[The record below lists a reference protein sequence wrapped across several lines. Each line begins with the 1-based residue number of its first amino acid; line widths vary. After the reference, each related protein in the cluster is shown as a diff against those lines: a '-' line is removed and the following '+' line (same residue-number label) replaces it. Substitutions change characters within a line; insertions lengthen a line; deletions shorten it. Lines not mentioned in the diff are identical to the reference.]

1 MKITI
6 TNGKGGT
13 GKTTLNTFL
22 AFTLFS
28 RGKKVLLIDLDPN
41 CSLSEV
47 MGKILLPENSK
58 VLLTGREVKPY
69 TLKQTTEGATLDLI
83 PSDLEMD
90 MLANITDMQ
99 LKLQLKKQGF
109 EQKYDYI
116 IIDPPGTWNAQTRN
130 AVFAAESVVVVGK
143 CSPLDFAATSNY
155 MQKLSDCCL
164 DADVTVVCNSYN
176 PLGDPDNIWQQY
188 KDTFRDYLLPQA
200 MPKLNSLKRF
210 MFNPDYHIRADLA
223 ERLEP
228 FIKAA
233 TLENGDAK

>member
-22 AFTLFS
+22 AFTLYQ
-28 RGKKVLLIDLDPN
+28 RGKKVLIIDLDPN

-47 MGKILLPENSK
+47 LGKVLQPENSK

-69 TLKQTTEGATLDLI
+69 NLKTGRNGGILDLI

-99 LKLQLKKQGF
+99 LKMQLKKQGF
-109 EQKYDYI
+109 NSRYDYI

-130 AVFAAESVVVVGK
+130 AVFAADSVVVVGK
-143 CSPLDFAATSNY
+143 CSPLDFVATSNY

-164 DADVTVVCNSYN
+164 DADVTVVCNSYSALN
-176 PLGDPDNIWQQY
+176 DPDGIWSRYQ
-188 KDTFRDYLLPQA
+188 KTFGEYLLKEP

-210 MFNPDYHIRADLA
+210 MFNPEYHIRADLA